1 MSQVLH
7 CCLRR
12 ALFCRQNLVWGHR
25 SARGPGGSET
35 LFSQSDAGG
44 CNRPDMHKRK
54 QPVTP
59 VEPLLLTIPQ
69 VGAMLGLGH
78 SKVYDLIRQEGLP
91 TVKFGT
97 ATRVPAEELKQ
108 WVKQRIA

>member
-1 MSQVLH
+1 
-7 CCLRR
+7 
-12 ALFCRQNLVWGHR
+12 
-25 SARGPGGSET
+25 
-35 LFSQSDAGG
+35 
-44 CNRPDMHKRK
+44 MHKRK
-54 QPVTP
+54 QIPTN

-78 SKVYDLIRQEGLP
+78 SKVYDLIRQDGLP

-97 ATRVPAEELKQ
+97 AVRVPAEELKA

>member
-1 MSQVLH
+1 
-7 CCLRR
+7 
-12 ALFCRQNLVWGHR
+12 
-25 SARGPGGSET
+25 
-35 LFSQSDAGG
+35 
-44 CNRPDMHKRK
+44 MHKRK
-54 QPVTP
+54 QPQTN

-69 VGAMLGLGH
+69 AAAMLGLGH

-108 WVKQRIA
+108 WVKQSIA